1 MGCFRNGLST
11 STEVYFM
18 ENYVSS
24 DLPDGGQ
31 HTARVCMIGVW
42 A

>member
-1 MGCFRNGLST
+1 MGCLRHRLSI

-24 DLPDGGQ
+24 DLLDGGQ
-31 HTARVCMIGVW
+31 RTLHVCMIG
-42 A
+42 ALA